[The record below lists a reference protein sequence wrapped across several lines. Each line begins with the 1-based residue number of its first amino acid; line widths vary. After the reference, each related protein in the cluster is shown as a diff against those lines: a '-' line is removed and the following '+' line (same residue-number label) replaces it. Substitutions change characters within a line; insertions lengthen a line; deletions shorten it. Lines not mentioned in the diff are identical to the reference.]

1 MLYANK
7 ILRIIFLSLLLVI
20 IIEIGF
26 ILLYK
31 EKVVHES
38 ISYSEKEIEQIKK
51 SEKAIDPTILQQLST
66 IIKSPNHKLYILQ
79 ESKDEVL
86 ETSTNACVEDRRN
99 GVLYPGKICF
109 PFAYKVKLTD
119 FPKDSTWKYLT
130 EKNLKKTKVY
140 IKENGKLKKASVY
153 DIKKGD
159 TIIQSE
165 KWDPSIKFDLNNL
178 KDFLDKQ
185 MIEFNIIIQRY

>member
-1 MLYANK
+1 
-7 ILRIIFLSLLLVI
+7 LRIIFLSLLLVI

-109 PFAYKVKLTD
+109 PFAYKVKL
-119 FPKDSTWKYLT
+119 
-130 EKNLKKTKVY
+130 
-140 IKENGKLKKASVY
+140 KKASVY

-165 KWDPSIKFDLNNL
+165 KWDPSIKVDLNNL